1 MKFSGRMFVISTLV
15 LLIAG
20 LEGCSSKIIGLRP
33 GYDRV
38 SLADASQVTN
48 CQSKGEDTVSVLAKV
63 VGINRSEEEVEAN
76 MYQIA
81 RNYAVDIGADTV
93 VKGESKQFGERTFKL
108 YKCRP

>member
-1 MKFSGRMFVISTLV
+1 MKISGKMIVVSTFMV
-15 LLIAG
+15 MVSG
-20 LEGCSSKIIGLRP
+20 LGGCASKIIGERP
-33 GYDRV
+33 GVERV
-38 SLADASQVTN
+38 SLADASQVAN
-48 CQSKGEDTVSVLAKV
+48 CQSKGEDTVSVLSKI
-63 VGINRSEEEVEAN
+63 VGLNRSTEEVEGN